1 MIIAGIEA
9 GGTKFVCG
17 VGTDRGEVMER
28 VSFPT
33 TLPEETLPR
42 AIDFLL
48 SIRKRYAWQSVGLAS
63 FGPLNL
69 HPDSSTYGYITS
81 TPKPAWQ
88 GVNIVGT
95 LEETLGCPVHFD
107 TDVNAAA
114 LAEQRWG
121 AARGKENV
129 VYITVGTGIGGGAL
143 VNGKLV
149 HGLLH
154 PEMGHMP
161 IRPHSSFHG
170 ICPFHQDCLEGLASG
185 PAMQASWGIPAQE
198 LPDNHPAWLEE
209 ADYLAQ
215 GLVSII
221 TILSPE
227 VIVMGGGV
235 MKQAQLFPLIHKG
248 VQNLLNGYLDLLQI
262 TRQIDRFIVPAGLGA
277 NAGLLGAIALAL

>member
-81 TPKPAWQ
+81 TPKLAWQ

-95 LEETLGCPVHFD
+95 LEETLGCPVYFD

-129 VYITVGTGIGGGAL
+129 VYITVGTGIGGGSL

-161 IRPHSSFHG
+161 IRPRSSFHG